1 MESIHLTFKRT
12 PDAWWFHQWT
22 LLSSDQKPIQNVG
35 SPHSGSENRLRSGLG
50 WQVILLCV
58 LRRKLGATPGSRL
71 LGGSSACPAEIGLT
85 NKTAAQL
92 YQAGTHPVKWC
103 ELLFGDNLTAST
115 RWKKLVSFP
124 NPQSSEFKQSGALRV
139 PPGDSCWS
147 PERIQVSDGHE
158 TLGHQEIRQIEKHLA
173 TQLGIPA
180 WSPEPTAETRK
191 FIGREQDL
199 LALDHF
205 LTSSSPVLQIV
216 SPGGCGKTFLVRHWL
231 RNLPTHQA
239 LETFEW
245 SFYLQAHDARHHQ
258 SLWPFRK
265 SLERFLGIPSREEH
279 SAGEVCR
286 AWLAALATKRCV
298 IFLDG
303 MEVLLA
309 SPDGRLDYEELK
321 ILLGGLNPS
330 SPARIILT
338 TRRAVALP
346 DDAIPEQ
353 NLPPMSGSEIA
364 DILASRNVT
373 TTGSLLKKAVDFT
386 EGSPLMAQ
394 LLASLALQTDS
405 TSPHLGL
412 ARILEFMTAKHRF
425 RDLLRA
431 DEPAA
436 TAAGKMLSRYQAMLQ
451 GTHELALITLC
462 SAFQHDPDPEAL
474 RAILD
479 AHFIGSS
486 SAPKLAAPA
495 APIDVWENA
504 AARLVDL
511 SLASGTGLCITFHPI
526 VQTHFADHTKRS
538 QPDLWSATHYF
549 LYCHYRDSV
558 LVHQPSDLDS
568 LQRLLTAVIH
578 GCWARRATE
587 AYREVA
593 FSRFSRG
600 FDLYPLLSLGTV
612 HEMLAGQQEILRAV
626 KEDQAE
632 SYNIPG
638 VCASYI
644 ATGLAL
650 MANNDEPSAERY
662 FVQCKK
668 AGYQAALA
676 GQDVELIGITLFNL
690 VHLLRISIR
699 KGTFITEGMPVLA
712 RLSLLSSTKKELL
725 EAAPDP
731 SGDHSDAAINY
742 PISQV
747 CSYLLSIGKDK
758 RASKLYASLLGRHNS
773 LYGTNRLLLP
783 VTAARPHGEFLIATG
798 QARSLL
804 TALERGEADSEIL
817 THERGNVVAYLYG
830 LALLHCALEVSD
842 PSERADLATR
852 AKPHLDL
859 AVTQAAD
866 RSQRYREI
874 KARIAR
880 AEWAIAAR
888 DELLAR
894 ADIAFCRIYATTRAW
909 TPTLIRCDLTEA
921 RLLHSLGKRRE
932 AEKLRKS
939 ARQQAFFCRY
949 QHPLVTCYFGTE
961 GASRL
966 REAAAVEF

>member
-1 MESIHLTFKRT
+1 METIRLIFHRT
-12 PDAWWFHQWT
+12 PDAWTFQQWI
-22 LLSSDQKPIQNVG
+22 LLNADQKPALTVG
-35 SPHSGSENRLRSGLG
+35 SPCSGSETRLRSGLG

-58 LRRKLGATPGSRL
+58 LRRKLGAAPGSRL
-71 LGGSSACPAEIGLT
+71 LGGPSASPTEIDLT

-103 ELLFGDNLTAST
+103 LLLFGENLIASQ
-115 RWKKLVSFP
+115 RWKKLISFS
-124 NPQSSEFKQSGALRV
+124 NPQSQEFKQSGTLRV
-139 PPGDSCWS
+139 PAADSCWF
-147 PERIQVSDGHE
+147 PDHIQISDGHE
-158 TLGHQEIRQIEKHLA
+158 TLTIPEISQIEQHLA
-173 TQLGIPA
+173 AQLGIPP

-199 LALDHF
+199 AALDHF
-205 LTSSSPVLQIV
+205 LSGSSPVLQIV
-216 SPGGCGKTFLVRHWL
+216 SPGGRGKTFLVRHWL
-231 RNLPTHQA
+231 RTLPNRNS

-265 SLERFLGIPSREEH
+265 SLERFLGIPSREDH

-286 AWLAALATKRCV
+286 TWLSALASKPCV

-321 ILLGGLNPS
+321 ILLGGLSPS

-338 TRRAVALP
+338 TRRNVTLP
-346 DDAIPEQ
+346 ESAIPEQ
-353 NLPPMSGSEIA
+353 SLAPMSGPEIA
-364 DILASRNVT
+364 DILSSRNVIAS
-373 TTGSLLKKAVDFT
+373 GSLLKNAVDFT

-394 LLASLALQTDS
+394 LLASLALQTD
-405 TSPHLGL
+405 TISPHLGL
-412 ARILEFMTAKHRF
+412 TRILEFMTAKHRF
-425 RDLLRA
+425 RALLRA

-479 AHFIGSS
+479 AHFIGTAT
-486 SAPKLAAPA
+486 APKLSAPA
-495 APIDVWENA
+495 TPIAVWENA
-504 AARLVDL
+504 AARLVEL
-511 SLASGTGLCITFHPI
+511 SLASGTGLRLTFHPI
-526 VQTHFADHTKRS
+526 VQSHFADHTKRT
-538 QPDLWSATHYF
+538 QPDLWCSIHYF

-587 AYREVA
+587 AYRDVA

-626 KEDQAE
+626 QEDQSE

-650 MANNDEPSAERY
+650 MANNDEEPAERY
-662 FVQCKK
+662 FIQCKK
-668 AGYQAALA
+668 AGYHAALA

-712 RLSLLSSTKKELL
+712 RLTLLSIRKKKLL

-731 SGDHSDAAINY
+731 SGDNPDAAINY
-742 PISQV
+742 PTSQV
-747 CSYLLSIGKDK
+747 GSFLLSIGKVK
-758 RASKLYASLLGRHNS
+758 RASKLYASLLERHNS
-773 LYGTNRLLLP
+773 LYGTNRILLLS
-783 VTAARPHGEFLIATG
+783 TAARPHGEFLIATG

-804 TALERGEADSEIL
+804 TALERHEADSDIM
-817 THERGNVVAYLYG
+817 THERGNVTAYLHG
-830 LALLHCALEVSD
+830 LALLHCAFESTD
-842 PSERADLATR
+842 PAERHEFAAR

-866 RSQRYREI
+866 RNQRYREI
-874 KARIAR
+874 KARLAR

-888 DELLAR
+888 DELLAK
-894 ADIAFCRIYATTRAW
+894 ADIAFCRSYATPRAW
-909 TPTLIRCDLTEA
+909 TPSLIRCDLTEA
-921 RLLHSLGKRRE
+921 RLLHTIGNPRE

-939 ARQQAFFCRY
+939 ARKSAFFCHY
-949 QHPLVTCYFGTE
+949 KHPLITCYFGTG
-961 GASRL
+961 GANRL
-966 REAAAVEF
+966 RQVAAMEF